1 MTDDQLRAFGGR
13 HMALSE
19 RLADS
24 GELVASEGL
33 ANASLAHTVAV
44 RDRQTLITDGPFAEV
59 KEHLARFYPDRRRVR

>member
-1 MTDDQLRAFGGR
+1 MRFLILINANPHAFEGMTEDQLQAFGRR
-13 HMALSE
+13 HLALSE

-44 RDRQTLITDGPFAEV
+44 WRAST
-59 KEHLARFYPDRRRVR
+59 